1 MRDKSLEDR
10 VYGSLLGTVLADALG
25 ATFEGMEAETLRRR
39 FGNPADALGY
49 ALQRESLRY
58 TDDGQM
64 TLVLAEY
71 LTNNDVIDSQ
81 DLMREFVMAYE
92 SWRGYGRGARM
103 VIEAFRDSAEYEHMV
118 QHLFPGGS
126 YGNGA
131 AMRSAPVG
139 LRYSG
144 QTETIVEQAKRSAWP
159 THRHEL
165 GIDGAILI
173 AQAAS
178 LALNDSEVSPA
189 SVAEAL
195 LSCCSTIVFEKR
207 LKALREAK
215 TPDDL
220 DPLGNGIEAHE
231 SVVTALGCF
240 AFYPDSFQDA
250 IACAIW
256 RGGDTDTIGAM
267 VGALV
272 GARVGSDVEAAMPL
286 DRLEDGEPFLV
297 YLRELAGR
305 LASSVLLE

>member
-1 MRDKSLEDR
+1 MKDNSLEDR
-10 VYGSLLGTVLADALG
+10 LYGSLLGTVMADALG
-25 ATFEGMEAETLRRR
+25 STFEGLEADTLRRR
-39 FGNPADALGY
+39 FEKPVDALGY
-49 ALQRESLRY
+49 ALKRESQRY

-64 TLVLAEY
+64 TLALSEY
-71 LTNNDVIDSQ
+71 LTKNEVIDSQ
-81 DLMREFVMAYE
+81 DLMREFVLAYE

-103 VIEAFRDSAEYEHMV
+103 VIEAFRDSAEYEHVV

-144 QTETIVEQAKRSAWP
+144 QTEMIAEQAKLSAWP

-165 GIDGAILI
+165 AIDGAILI

-178 LALNDSEVSPA
+178 LALSDKEVSPA
-189 SVAEAL
+189 SLAEAL
-195 LSCCSTIVFEKR
+195 LPCCSTIVFEKR
-207 LKALREAK
+207 LEALREAK
-215 TPDDL
+215 SPDDL

-240 AFYPDSFQDA
+240 AFHPERFQEA

-267 VGALV
+267 AGALV
-272 GARVGSDVEAAMPL
+272 GARVGSDVEAGMPL
-286 DRLEDGEPFLV
+286 DRLEDGKPFLE

-305 LASSVLLE
+305 MASCVSIE